1 MPGPRRISSTGSR
14 QYTVAAR
21 FFSGPEEAH
30 VALKPGECVRVPD
43 GRPGRIRGRRGGKL
57 TVRVRRRGG
66 TADEV
71 LLLSPRELE
80 RIDPPAGWMSVKGY
94 VRRTAAARRNAR
106 ARRGAARDA

>member
-1 MPGPRRISSTGSR
+1 
-14 QYTVAAR
+14 
-21 FFSGPEEAH
+21 
-30 VALKPGECVRVPD
+30 

-80 RIDPPAGWMSVKGY
+80 RIDPPVGWMSVKGY